1 MLLLSNHSASA
12 RTGRAEVSVVRE
24 WLSRG
29 GVFLC
34 SDGGARTLMAHHAN
48 RPTKICVVCGRP
60 FQWRKKWKT
69 VWEEVTYCSER
80 CRGQRHLPTLT
91 VSKGKG

>member
-1 MLLLSNHSASA
+1 M
-12 RTGRAEVSVVRE
+12 SVVRE
-24 WLSRG
+24 WLSG
-29 GVFLC
+29 AGVFLC

-69 VWEEVTYCSER
+69 VWDAVKYCSER
-80 CRGQRHLPTLT
+80 CRGQRNLTSPT
-91 VSKGKG
+91 VAKGKG

>member
-1 MLLLSNHSASA
+1 
-12 RTGRAEVSVVRE
+12 VSVVRE
-24 WLSRG
+24 WLSG
-29 GVFLC
+29 AGVFLY

-69 VWEEVTYCSER
+69 VWDEVTYCSD
-80 CRGQRHLPTLT
+80 LPKPDVYFFASADCQLT
-91 VSKGKG
+91 MREMRP